1 VHFPFHN
8 AFFNAKTCI
17 RIRFRV
23 GLDFDDSREVFF
35 MDSITL
41 TALGAAVSPILG
53 WVIAR
58 IHSGLR
64 V

>member
-1 VHFPFHN
+1 
-8 AFFNAKTCI
+8 
-17 RIRFRV
+17 
-23 GLDFDDSREVFF
+23 